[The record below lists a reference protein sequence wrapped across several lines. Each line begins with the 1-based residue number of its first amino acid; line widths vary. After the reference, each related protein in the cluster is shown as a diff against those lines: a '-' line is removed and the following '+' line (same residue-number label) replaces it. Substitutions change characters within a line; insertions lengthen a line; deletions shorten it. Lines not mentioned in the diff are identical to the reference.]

1 MRVLLACAGVF
12 SAAAVA
18 HAGEG
23 GGLGNSDLF
32 WTTFGSG
39 SYFDPSN
46 WSEPRVPTAFD
57 LVIFKN
63 EAEYTVT
70 CGIPATVD
78 RLSIRQGYVTFEL
91 GGGSI
96 GSINTNGALST
107 IVGEIEMDNAY
118 AIFRDGRFQPVG
130 ITLGLVAGS
139 QGTAAH
145 KGSSTRFLPGGPVVI
160 GEGGDGTIA
169 FEAGA
174 RALLVDPAIT
184 TTLGAQQTGS
194 GAISLFNTNTRWTSS
209 GRMDVGLRGVG
220 SINMGDHAS
229 LITGETRVAVHSG
242 SMGSLQML
250 DANATIN
257 GALLLGVGDGVQ
269 DFGVGLLTV
278 GGSSVLTAHS
288 VRVGALSTVTG
299 NALIRSDVTS
309 TGAIRVGDLSSGGP
323 MPGVLTIDGDLTLL
337 EGARFFI
344 DLGEGP
350 SDERLMASDR
360 LHVTGHAH
368 LDGALFVD
376 VFFGAAPLIGDRFD
390 ILTAASR
397 SGRFDEI
404 ALPALEGD
412 LSWRVRYSDTG
423 AQLRVIPAPSAL
435 AVLAALGAPIR
446 RRR

>member
-18 HAGEG
+18 HAGED
-23 GGLGNSDLF
+23 GGLGNGDLF

-39 SYFDPSN
+39 SYFDPAN

-107 IVGEIEMDNAY
+107 VIGEITMDNAT
-118 AIFRDGRFQPVG
+118 AIFRDGRFQPIGV
-130 ITLGLVAGS
+130 TLGLVEGS

-145 KGSSTRFLPGGPVVI
+145 KNATTRFLPGGPVVI
-160 GEGGDGTIA
+160 GDGGDGTIA
-169 FEAGA
+169 FETGA
-174 RALLVDPAIT
+174 RAQILDPATT

-194 GAISLFNTNTRWTSS
+194 GAISLFNTNTRWTSN
-209 GRMDVGLRGVG
+209 GKLFVGVRGVG
-220 SINMGDHAS
+220 TVNIGDHAS
-229 LITGETRVAVHSG
+229 IITGETHVAVHSG
-242 SMGSLQML
+242 STGSIHLL

-257 GALLLGVGDGVQ
+257 GSLFLGVGDGAQ
-269 DFGVGLLTV
+269 DFGAALLTV
-278 GGSSVLTAHS
+278 AGSSVLTASS
-288 VRVGALSTVTG
+288 VRIGAHSIVTG
-299 NALIRSDVTS
+299 NGLIRSDVTS
-309 TGAIRVGDLSSGGP
+309 EGAIRVGDLSSGGP
-323 MPGVLTIDGDLTLL
+323 MPGVLTIDGDVTMHD
-337 EGARFFI
+337 GARFFI
-344 DLGEGP
+344 DIGEGP
-350 SDERLMASDR
+350 NAERLMAADR
-360 LHVTGHAH
+360 LTVTGHAH
-368 LDGALFVD
+368 LDGALLVD
-376 VFFGAAPLIGDRFD
+376 LFFDAAPALGDRFD

-397 SGRFDEI
+397 SGRFDEV
-404 ALPALEGD
+404 ALPALDDG
-412 LSWRVRYSDTG
+412 LSWRLRYSDTG
-423 AQLRVIPAPSAL
+423 AQLRVIPAPGAIAL
-435 AVLAALGAPIR
+435 LAALGAPIR